1 MRYKNWKIRLKALI
15 LSTDNEYSYILKKKS
30 NPEEFPWNSVEM
42 NLTSIHE
49 DTG

>member
-15 LSTDNEYSYILKKKS
+15 LSTDNEYSYILKKS
-30 NPEEFPWNSVEM
+30 NPEEFLWNSVEM